1 MPSPERR
8 TGWRAQLGLHENP
21 YSESDLELIAA
32 VVQEVLE
39 CPLSPSERD
48 RLLAHVQSA
57 ARAFSKA
64 RELRK
69 GPTPGEIRAALGGLR
84 DAADKLLK
92 DAEGLDDA
100 TAVALLRQR
109 GEFNKA
115 FRGAR
120 GQSLSPGERCVRA
133 LSIVSALYAEANAA
147 IRALDNPRP
156 PSAEDIMDTP
166 AGWVVDPVYRGKNAV
181 KLFIGWLA
189 DIFYEIAKQ
198 EPECRREWAHQ
209 GKYVGNFPPFV
220 EACLTPLETRERR
233 ALGRTIQEALREW
246 RKWRDARAEA
256 VMQDGEDEGTE

>member
-189 DIFYEIAKQ
+189 DIFHEIAKQ
-198 EPECRREWAHQ
+198 EPECRRDPPH
-209 GKYVGNFPPFV
+209 GTYVGDFLRFTK
-220 EACLTPLETRERR
+220 ACLEPLENGERA

-246 RKWRDARAEA
+246 RKRRDEKAEA
-256 VMQDGEDEGTE
+256 EAQDGEDEGTE